1 MSGKHVPQ
9 ITKRSAG
16 APRNSSSN
24 STGNNHR
31 STNASE
37 TQAHNRSSTQ
47 PPKAGGAQLQPQSTK
62 PKSTAPLAHPPPRAE
77 KEYERDIRLVLAQFN
92 GSKELYEALIG
103 NTKPS
108 ADELDF
114 WIQNQH
120 HRIGRAERRMQ
131 GNINQN
137 TVREHRSRKDELRNL
152 EKKRNMLYVPT
163 NCHEHHTISER
174 TEKKRHERRLMP
186 LRGLLEVSD
195 QGKKPLKE
203 LSGIFTSAVDCKL
216 GCIAIALSEPMYNA
230 LSLLFNRLSDELCY
244 SALTCKVEKKT
255 SYDIS

>member
-163 NCHEHHTISER
+163 GYHEHHTVSEG
-174 TEKKRHERRLMP
+174 TGEKRHERRLI
-186 LRGLLEVSD
+186 LLHGLKEVLN
-195 QGKKPLKE
+195 QEKKPLKE
-203 LSGIFTSAVDCKL
+203 LNDIFTSSVEYRLND
-216 GCIAIALSEPMYNA
+216 IANEEFALSEPTYNG
-230 LSLLFNRLSDELCY
+230 LLLLFHQHSDKLY
-244 SALTCKVEKKT
+244 YNTLVFRA
-255 SYDIS
+255 